1 MIKAPLR
8 ATPKNGP
15 VQVARSAFASES
27 MIELRGVVKR
37 FSNAAGEFT
46 VLKGVDLT
54 INRGEFVSIVGNKC
68 IPDLPD
74 SRVPMIL
81 VYRKGEIK
89 QQLVAWGADRERR
102 IEGNESFD
110 FSMLVAPDIEP
121 LPY

>member
-1 MIKAPLR
+1 MRTLAQRYPRTKFI
-8 ATPKNGP
+8 
-15 VQVARSAFASES
+15 
-27 MIELRGVVKR
+27 
-37 FSNAAGEFT
+37 
-46 VLKGVDLT
+46 
-54 INRGEFVSIVGNKC
+54 SIVGNKC